1 MAFLVT
7 AHARAGPGPIFYIA
21 YPKFVLQLDLL
32 LYLDIQICSIV
43 SSVNRSQKQFT
54 AYVHVVN
61 WGLSVYIL
69 LLFDVISF
77 DAYGNSS
84 RFT

>member
-7 AHARAGPGPIFYIA
+7 AQARPGPALIFYIA

-43 SSVNRSQKQFT
+43 SSVNRSLKQFT
-54 AYVHVVN
+54 AYAHIVN
-61 WGLSVYIL
+61 WGLSVYIT

-77 DAYGNSS
+77 DAYSNSS